1 MGRDARRR
9 ASGWTAGER
18 QRALERLRSGTDD
31 WELII
36 IGGGITGAGILR
48 EAARRGWRALLV
60 EQRAFAWGPSSRSSK
75 MVHGGL
81 RYLAAGDYRLT
92 RDAVRERERLLT
104 EAPGLVERM
113 QYLQP
118 HYRGQFPGPRP
129 MRALLWLYDRIA
141 GRRSRAFHP
150 AAEARVWLP
159 QLQADALIGASRFA
173 DAVTDDARLVLR
185 TLSEALADG
194 ASAVNYL
201 TATEI
206 LRQAGEAC
214 GVRLRDRLSG
224 EEFTLRAPVIIN
236 ATGAWAD
243 RLRDQGPSIR
253 PLRGSHLVLPYWRLP
268 VPCSVSFPHPTD
280 RRPVFVFPWEGVTVI
295 GTTDLDHDRPL
306 DDEARISDPEVD
318 YLLAAA
324 NQIFPGH
331 GLRRADIQASWSGVR
346 PVVAGG
352 ADAPSKEKREHVLWD
367 DRGLISVAG
376 GKLTTFRLIALD
388 VLRLAAPR
396 LPPARRPAQGDEPVF
411 RPLPAAPAPAAIAA
425 GIWRRLQ
432 GRYGADAPRVLASGA
447 AEPIAATATLWAELG
462 WTAANEAVVHLDDLL
477 LRRTRLGLLLPD
489 GGARLLPRIRALC
502 QPLLGWPDS
511 RWTQEEQRY
520 RDLWQRCYGLPSDGA
535 DCNDSTKEPSP

>member
-1 MGRDARRR
+1 MDAQRR

-18 QRALERLRSGTDD
+18 SKTLERLRSAADGWD
-31 WELII
+31 LII

-48 EAARRGWRALLV
+48 EAARRGWRVLLV
-60 EQRAFAWGPSSRSSK
+60 EQRDFAWGTSSRSSK

-81 RYLAAGDYRLT
+81 RYLAAGQYRLT
-92 RDAVRERERLLT
+92 RDAVRERERLLA

-118 HYRGQFPGPRP
+118 HYRGQFPTPRL

-141 GRRSRAFHP
+141 GQRSRAFHP
-150 AAEARVWLP
+150 AVEARTWLP
-159 QLQADALIGASRFA
+159 DLAPTALIGASRFA

-194 ASAVNYL
+194 AMAVNYL
-201 TATEI
+201 AAIDI
-206 LRQAGEAC
+206 LREDGEAC
-214 GVRLRDRLSG
+214 GARLRDQLSG
-224 EEFTLRAPVIIN
+224 EEFTLRAPVVIN

-243 RLRDQGPSIR
+243 RLRGQEASIR

-268 VPCSVSFPHPTD
+268 VSCSVSFPHPAD

-295 GTTDLDHDRPL
+295 GTTDLDHDRSL
-306 DDEARISDPEVD
+306 DDEARISDAEVD

-324 NQIFPGH
+324 RQIFPGR
-331 GLRRADIQASWSGVR
+331 GLRRADIQATWSGVR

-396 LPPARRPAQGDEPVF
+396 LPPARPVRSNEPVF
-411 RPLPAAPAPAAIAA
+411 RPLPAGPAPTAVSP
-425 GIWRRLQ
+425 GTWRRLQ
-432 GRYGADAPRVLASGA
+432 GRYGADTPKVLASGA
-447 AEPIAATATLWAELG
+447 TEPIGASATLWAELG
-462 WTAANEAVVHLDDLL
+462 WAAANEAVVHLDDLL

-489 GGARLLPRIRALC
+489 GGAHLLPRIRALC
-502 QPLLGWPDS
+502 QPLLGWPDA
-511 RWTQEEQRY
+511 RWAQEEQRY
-520 RDLWQRCYGLPSDGA
+520 RELWQRYYGLPDRTDSDDLA
-535 DCNDSTKEPSP
+535 KEPSP

>member
-1 MGRDARRR
+1 MHAQRR

-18 QRALERLRSGTDD
+18 SKALERLRSATDSWD
-31 WELII
+31 LII

-60 EQRAFAWGPSSRSSK
+60 EQCDFAWGTSSRSSK

-81 RYLAAGDYRLT
+81 RYLAAGQYRLT
-92 RDAVRERERLLT
+92 RDAVSERERLLA

-118 HYRGQFPGPRP
+118 HYRGQFPSPRL
-129 MRALLWLYDRIA
+129 MRVLLWLYDRIA
-141 GRRSRAFHP
+141 GQRSRAFHP
-150 AAEARVWLP
+150 AAETRAWLP
-159 QLQADALIGASRFA
+159 ELQADALIGASRFA

-194 ASAVNYL
+194 AMAVNYL
-201 TATEI
+201 AAIDI
-206 LRQAGEAC
+206 LREDGEAC
-214 GVRLRDRLSG
+214 GARLRDQLSG
-224 EEFTLRAPVIIN
+224 EEFTLRAPVVIN

-243 RLRDQGPSIR
+243 RLRSQASIR

-268 VPCSVSFPHPTD
+268 VPCSVSFPHPAD

-295 GTTDLDHDRPL
+295 GTTDLDHDRSL
-306 DDEARISDPEVD
+306 DDEARISDAEVD

-324 NQIFPGH
+324 KQIFPGRS
-331 GLRRADIQASWSGVR
+331 LRRADIQATWSGVR

-367 DRGLISVAG
+367 DHGLISVAG

-396 LPPARRPAQGDEPVF
+396 LPPARPVRGNEPLF
-411 RPLPAAPAPAAIAA
+411 RPLPADSAPAAVSPGA
-425 GIWRRLQ
+425 WRRLQ
-432 GRYGADAPRVLASGA
+432 GRYGVDAPKVLACGA
-447 AEPIAATATLWAELG
+447 AEPIGASTTLWAELG
-462 WTAANEAVVHLDDLL
+462 WAAANEAVVHLDDLL

-489 GGARLLPRIRALC
+489 GGVRLLPRIRAFC
-502 QPLLGWPDS
+502 QPLLGWPDA
-511 RWTQEEQRY
+511 RWAQEEQRY
-520 RDLWQRCYGLPSDGA
+520 RKLWQRYYGPPGRTDSD
-535 DCNDSTKEPSP
+535 DLTKEPSP